1 MTTIHS
7 LRQAFDQAQRQ
18 MEARRDEFNRAD
30 SDNAN
35 HGDHMVEIF
44 QVAAQA
50 IQEDD
55 DLAQAMR
62 RAADRLAGLGANGSA
77 QVYARGLYAFA
88 GQFAERQIG
97 LDDLLR
103 YLQGSLNKENASS
116 PSGPTGRG
124 SDVLKALMGGLAE
137 WKAAFN
143 QAPTETG
150 HGDLAGGGVD
160 MSFVIEL
167 GSAYLAARSSGGS
180 RAEVVAEAAVTASP
194 LSQVAHQALSGKAA
208 VLAIFESLAA

>member
-1 MTTIHS
+1 MSSIHS

-18 MEARRDEFNRAD
+18 MEARREEFNRAD
-30 SDNAN
+30 SANTN
-35 HGDHMVEIF
+35 HGDHMVEVF

-62 RAADRLAGLGANGSA
+62 RAADRLAGLGENGSA

-103 YLQGSLNKENASS
+103 YLQGALHKENASS
-116 PSGPTGRG
+116 PSGSAPRG

-137 WKAAFN
+137 WKAALN
-143 QAPTETG
+143 QAPTDAG

-160 MSFVIEL
+160 MGFVIEL
-167 GSAYLAARSSGGS
+167 GSAYMAARNSGGS
-180 RAEVVAEAAVTASP
+180 QTEVVAEAAVATSP
-194 LSQVAHQALSGKAA
+194 LSQVEHRAVSGKAA
-208 VLAIFESLAA
+208 VLAILESLAA